1 MAENENVLS
10 PEELDALSAGLE
22 DGSIEANA
30 GLNTLVKAVKHDI
43 VKKDSS
49 KGINID
55 AINPINDRFLVRFK
69 EELST
74 ILRSK
79 VKGSSETVRLVPY
92 GDYLK
97 EIELPVACNVVRV
110 KPLHGTS
117 LIIIQP
123 KLLFRCF
130 DSFFGG
136 EGDRSA
142 KLSVARSFT
151 PTEISINNI
160 LVNIIFASL
169 EQAWSPVE
177 KIQCSAVALANSPK
191 SADIVEGNDLVL
203 VTRINIELADGDMG
217 VVDIVYPYYS
227 LKTIRESLVR
237 PSSEN
242 VKDDLA
248 TQWSLDLKNAVLDAE
263 LKTTVSLAQIE
274 TTLKAFEA
282 LREEDIIFFAK
293 PNFATMDVE
302 NIPVYEGHVG
312 MQSSNMAIQL
322 VRPQSGS

>member
-136 EGDRSA
+136 EGDR
-142 KLSVARSFT
+142 K
-151 PTEISINNI
+151 
-160 LVNIIFASL
+160 
-169 EQAWSPVE
+169 
-177 KIQCSAVALANSPK
+177 
-191 SADIVEGNDLVL
+191 LVL
-203 VTRINIELADGDMG
+203 
-217 VVDIVYPYYS
+217 
-227 LKTIRESLVR
+227 
-237 PSSEN
+237 
-242 VKDDLA
+242 
-248 TQWSLDLKNAVLDAE
+248 
-263 LKTTVSLAQIE
+263 TT
-274 TTLKAFEA
+274 F
-282 LREEDIIFFAK
+282 
-293 PNFATMDVE
+293 
-302 NIPVYEGHVG
+302 
-312 MQSSNMAIQL
+312 
-322 VRPQSGS
+322 